1 MTHAPSKPSD
11 SPDHAVPASGTKRSW
26 PLLVLA
32 AGAFIPAL
40 GLFLGAA
47 AVTWGLVSSRPR
59 AMLAAAIGGAGGLLN
74 LVGGMLIVWRMQ
86 DNPTYAAANAVSA
99 SRDLARLVGALEEY
113 RDANERYPGELAVFT
128 RLPLSLKLVNVNDNS
143 VGAFKMPRAYQYQPA
158 SDGRSYT
165 LFAVG
170 PDGKPGTDDDVFPT
184 LPDSVARRSGYRPPS

>member
-1 MTHAPSKPSD
+1 MTDTASKQSTPR
-11 SPDHAVPASGTKRSW
+11 DHAVPVSDTRRSW
-26 PLLVLA
+26 PLFALA
-32 AGAFIPAL
+32 AGAFIPAF

-74 LVGGMLIVWRMQ
+74 LVGGMLFVWRMQ
-86 DNPTYAAANAVSA
+86 GDPAYAAATVAMSG
-99 SRDLARLVGALEEY
+99 RDLARLVGAIEEY
-113 RDANERYPGELAVFT
+113 RGANGRYPGELAVFT
-128 RLPLSLKLVNVNDNS
+128 RLPLSLKLVNVHDNS
-143 VGAFKMPRAYQYQPA
+143 AGAFAVPRSYRYQPA

-170 PDGKPGTDDDVFPT
+170 RDGKPGTDDDIFPL

>member
-1 MTHAPSKPSD
+1 MAEAALPWYPRPMTD
-11 SPDHAVPASGTKRSW
+11 TASKRSW
-26 PLLVLA
+26 PLLALA
-32 AGAFIPAL
+32 AGAFVPVL
-40 GLFLGAA
+40 GLFLAAA

-59 AMLAAAIGGAGGLLN
+59 ALLAAAIGGAGGLLN
-74 LVGGMLIVWRMQ
+74 LVAGVLYIWQVQG
-86 DNPTYAAANAVSA
+86 DPAYTATTAAMSG
-99 SRDLARLVGALEEY
+99 RDLARLVGALEEY
-113 RDANERYPGELAVFT
+113 RGANGRYPGELAVFT

-170 PDGKPGTDDDVFPT
+170 PDSKPGTADDVFPT

>member
-1 MTHAPSKPSD
+1 MTDAPS
-11 SPDHAVPASGTKRSW
+11 KRSW

-74 LVGGMLIVWRMQ
+74 LVGAVLFVWRVQ
-86 DNPTYAAANAVSA
+86 GDPVYTATTAAMSG
-99 SRDLARLVGALEEY
+99 RDIVRLVGALEEY
-113 RDANERYPGELAVFT
+113 RGANGRYPGELAVFT
-128 RLPLSLKLVNVNDNS
+128 RFPLSLKLVSVRDNS
-143 VGAFKMPRAYQYQPA
+143 VGTFTMPREYQYHRAP
-158 SDGRSYT
+158 DGRTYT

-170 PDGKPGTDDDVFPT
+170 PDGKPGTSDDIFPS
-184 LPDSVARRSGYRPPS
+184 LPDSVAKRSGYRPPT